1 LSTREEE
8 EDHIKAS
15 TVNPNQSID
24 RTSLGKSPR
33 TQEQEEQPLLF
44 NLLKQPQHLIKHHQ
58 LARRSRA
65 SKSNSTEAIL
75 YTNNHF

>member
-15 TVNPNQSID
+15 TVNPSHSID
-24 RTSLGKSPR
+24 RTALGKFIRKPR

-44 NLLKQPQHLIKHHQ
+44 NLLKQPQHLIQHHK

-65 SKSNSTEAIL
+65 SKSS
-75 YTNNHF
+75 NH